1 MFSKTSLCLFPVFFN
16 AKIVDERS
24 SARNDKQVD
33 DRGVGVLD
41 HDDKNGGYS
50 LKNPVQQVKLHGDY
64 ISFTSSVSNS
74 HALSRSYLVDF
85 LAIS

>member
-1 MFSKTSLCLFPVFFN
+1 MFPKTSLGLSPVFFN
-16 AKIVDERS
+16 TEIVDQW
-24 SARNDKQVD
+24 SAAGCDKKVD
-33 DRGVGVLD
+33 DGGVGVLD
-41 HDDKNGGYS
+41 KDDNQSRYS

-64 ISFTSSVSNS
+64 VSFASSVSNS

>member
-1 MFSKTSLCLFPVFFN
+1 MFPETSLCLSPVFFN
-16 AKIVDERS
+16 TEIVDQW
-24 SARNDKQVD
+24 SAAGCDKKVD
-33 DRGVGVLD
+33 DGGVGVLD
-41 HDDKNGGYS
+41 KDDNQSRYS

-64 ISFTSSVSNS
+64 ISFASSVSNS